1 MSLWKPCAKYILNHV
16 SFLKDNTGT
25 CAMMSYNALRY
36 FLMRRILRVYVTQGV
51 NLSCF
56 VTSFEEKERKR
67 VKIETI
73 NCTGTSLDPCN
84 TPVP

>member
-1 MSLWKPCAKYILNHV
+1 
-16 SFLKDNTGT
+16 
-25 CAMMSYNALRY
+25 
-36 FLMRRILRVYVTQGV
+36 MRRILRVYVTLGV

-67 VKIETI
+67 VKKETI
-73 NCTGTSLDPCN
+73 NCIGTSLDPCS

>member
-1 MSLWKPCAKYILNHV
+1 
-16 SFLKDNTGT
+16 
-25 CAMMSYNALRY
+25 MMSYSALRY
-36 FLMRRILRVYVTQGV
+36 FLVRRIFRVYVTLGV

-67 VKIETI
+67 VKIKTI
-73 NCTGTSLDPCN
+73 NCTGTSIDPCS